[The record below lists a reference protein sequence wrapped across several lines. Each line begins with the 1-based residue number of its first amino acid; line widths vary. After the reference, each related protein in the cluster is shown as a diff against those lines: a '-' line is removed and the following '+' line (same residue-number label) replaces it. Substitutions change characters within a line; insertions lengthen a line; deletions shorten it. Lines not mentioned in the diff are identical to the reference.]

1 MKKIKIM
8 LALMSALLFTG
19 VSSLPV
25 YARDNIS
32 TETVTK
38 IETVNEDEITAI
50 DEDESKE
57 DKETQGNA
65 SEKYT
70 QKVSVEEV
78 GDKIVG
84 KVQEV
89 IDIIQ
94 NVGSPLCLVCFIV
107 SVLYT
112 VFGCIAKKSIIGKG
126 ILAMS
131 ICIVCYTLIIYAQPI
146 VEFMSGWL
154 AS

>member
-1 MKKIKIM
+1 MKKFKFMI
-8 LALMSALLFTG
+8 ALMSALLFTG
-19 VSSLPV
+19 VSTVPM
-25 YARDNIS
+25 YAQNNIS

-38 IETVNEDEITAI
+38 IETVNED
-50 DEDESKE
+50 DVDV
-57 DKETQGNA
+57 KETEENEKESTSA
-65 SEKYT
+65 ADKYT
-70 QKVSVEEV
+70 QKVTVDEV

-94 NVGSPLCLVCFIV
+94 QVGLPLCLVCFIV
-107 SVLYT
+107 SVLFT
-112 VFGCIAKKSIIGKG
+112 VFGCIAKKSVIGKG

-131 ICIVCYTLIIYAQPI
+131 ICIVCYTLILYAQPI
-146 VEFMSGWL
+146 VEFFSAWL